1 MRNLTRV
8 KSLLVTLSKKT
19 DPEEAVTKVDTTQL
33 FHPALASGEYADS
46 QIEAF
51 IQVGGKKM
59 PVTPIGPRD
68 AAQFWF
74 ALQKAAGVVGTS
86 VMPIGITYDEFLNIS
101 SSGKRSFIYATD
113 LEKVAHA
120 GYSGEDFGG
129 GRALLID
136 MKNVGT
142 EGDTQTQAT
151 RCHVLLVHEAAMSI
165 TESGVMVTQ

>member
-1 MRNLTRV
+1 MRNLLV
-8 KSLLVTLSKKT
+8 SLSRKT
-19 DPEEAVTKVDTTQL
+19 DPEEAVTKVETTQL
-33 FHPALASGEYADS
+33 SHPALAAGEYADS

-86 VMPIGITYDEFLNIS
+86 VMPIGTTNDEFLCIAA
-101 SSGKRSFIYATD
+101 SGKRSFVYATD
-113 LEKVAHA
+113 QDNMAHA

-129 GRALLID
+129 GRALLSD

-142 EGDTQTQAT
+142 EGDTRT
-151 RCHVLLVHEAAMSI
+151 RA
-165 TESGVMVTQ
+165 SGCTCFSQL